1 MGRSLHTPR
10 AQHPTP
16 AVFFDRDGTLNVEK
30 NYLYRFADWE
40 WIPGAQDSIKLL
52 RSAGFMVVVVSN
64 QAGIARAMYLPG
76 DVDELHAQ
84 VQKDLQRGGTLID
97 AFYYCPHHPDFD
109 ASCSCRKPAPGMLMQ
124 SAQDLNIDL
133 AASWMIGDKAI
144 DVQAGLAAGVKSLLV
159 ETGYGT
165 KDRHQL
171 DSGVLVFASVV
182 EAAVHVQSQATAF
195 TCNA

>member
-1 MGRSLHTPR
+1 M
-10 AQHPTP
+10 
-16 AVFFDRDGTLNVEK
+16 
-30 NYLYRFADWE
+30 
-40 WIPGAQDSIKLL
+40 L
-52 RSAGFMVVVVSN
+52 RPAGFIVVVVSN
-64 QAGIARAMYLPG
+64 QVGIARDMYLPG
-76 DVDELHAQ
+76 DVDELHAH
-84 VQKDLQRGGTLID
+84 VQKDLQRGGTLIH

-165 KDRHQL
+165 KDRDQL
-171 DSGVLVFASVV
+171 GSDVLVFVSGV
-182 EAAVHVQSQATAF
+182 EAPVHAQSQATAF
-195 TCNA
+195 AWNA

>member
-1 MGRSLHTPR
+1 
-10 AQHPTP
+10 
-16 AVFFDRDGTLNVEK
+16 
-30 NYLYRFADWE
+30 
-40 WIPGAQDSIKLL
+40 
-52 RSAGFMVVVVSN
+52 
-64 QAGIARAMYLPG
+64 
-76 DVDELHAQ
+76 
-84 VQKDLQRGGTLID
+84 
-97 AFYYCPHHPDFD
+97 
-109 ASCSCRKPAPGMLMQ
+109 
-124 SAQDLNIDL
+124 
-133 AASWMIGDKAI
+133 MIGDKAI